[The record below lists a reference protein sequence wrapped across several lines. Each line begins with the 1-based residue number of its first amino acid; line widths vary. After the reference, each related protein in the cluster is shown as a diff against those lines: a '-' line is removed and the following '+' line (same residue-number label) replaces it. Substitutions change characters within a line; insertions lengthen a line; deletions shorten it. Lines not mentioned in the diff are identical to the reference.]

1 MIPAALVADLRTGME
16 EHVRRTQET
25 IARTDYAAIGQ
36 LVERLHDAYSTGK
49 RVFIFGNGGS
59 AACASH
65 FAEDLAKGIH
75 DSLETTRRLRV
86 LSLADSVPFISALGN
101 DCGYETVF
109 REQLAT
115 LAESGDV
122 AIAISGSGNSPNV
135 LRALEW
141 ARDSGV
147 FTVGISGFD
156 GGQMRRMVDLSIHY
170 EVPSMEIAENAH
182 LIVLHLVVSSLREL
196 VGRVEAGRPE

>member
-1 MIPAALVADLRTGME
+1 MISSEQVTDLRAGME
-16 EHVRRTQET
+16 EHVRLTREVLDQ
-25 IARTDYAAIGQ
+25 TDYDSVGQ
-36 LVERLHDAYSTGK
+36 LVEKLHEAYEAGR

-65 FAEDLAKGIH
+65 FAEDLAKGIL
-75 DSLETTRRLRV
+75 DELEGRRRLKV
-86 LSLADSVPFISALGN
+86 LSLTDSVPFLSALGN

-115 LAESGDV
+115 YAEPGDV

-141 ARDSGV
+141 AHENGLY
-147 FTVGISGFD
+147 TVAMTGFD
-156 GGQMRRMVDLSIHY
+156 GGRCKPMVDLSVHY
-170 EVPSMEIAENAH
+170 QVPSMEVSENAH
-182 LIVLHLVVSSLREL
+182 LIVLHLVVTGLRGL
-196 VGRVEAGRPE
+196 IRARS